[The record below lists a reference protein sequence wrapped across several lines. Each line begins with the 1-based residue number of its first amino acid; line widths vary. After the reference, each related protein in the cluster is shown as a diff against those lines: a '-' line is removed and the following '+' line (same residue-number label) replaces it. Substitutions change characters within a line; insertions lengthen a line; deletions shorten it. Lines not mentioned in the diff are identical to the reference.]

1 MTALAEIVIAE
12 ASSGRLPPEKPVS
25 RFTPEQIRQNVA
37 HLVSTEQLPL
47 ANALVDAGLSL
58 YPDSED
64 ILSIGALVAQ
74 VLQDWDRAKELL
86 RSLMRVQKG
95 FSPPQTWFHWVRV
108 LRCRGEIKNATLAAK
123 QASGLFPNDEQL
135 QKEYL
140 ELVDLTENATQL
152 DTAATRQ

>member
-86 RSLMRVQKG
+86 LSHQ
-95 FSPPQTWFHWVRV
+95 
-108 LRCRGEIKNATLAAK
+108 C
-123 QASGLFPNDEQL
+123 
-135 QKEYL
+135 
-140 ELVDLTENATQL
+140 
-152 DTAATRQ
+152 